1 MTLIGIT
8 RVLNEDDIVE
18 AFVRHHATMVDHHL
32 ILDNGSTDETVNI
45 LRALKYEWLNI
56 SVFQNQSVFF
66 NEASYKTELF
76 KHARRAHDA

>member
-32 ILDNGSTDETVNI
+32 ILDNGSSDETVNI
-45 LRALKYEWLNI
+45 LKA
-56 SVFQNQSVFF
+56 QG
-66 NEASYKTELF
+66 
-76 KHARRAHDA
+76 